1 MKINCFGD
9 DTNKNPKCNITI
21 ILKAMDLSFMA
32 NKIVQ
37 SYILSS
43 L

>member
-9 DTNKNPKCNITI
+9 DTNKNPKCITI